1 MSSTPI
7 YDELAAIL
15 LADHSGTADATAA
28 GKQQTESADEP
39 SKQIRSGGRRRKPE
53 PDA

>member
-15 LADHSGTADATAA
+15 LVDQPVTTKDAGQTAA
-28 GKQQTESADEP
+28 PETARAEDAKPVRT
-39 SKQIRSGGRRRKPE
+39 GGRRRKPE

>member
-15 LADHSGTADATAA
+15 LADHPGTADAAVS
-28 GKQQTESADEP
+28 GQQQDESTDEP
-39 SKQIRSGGRRRKPE
+39 SKQVRSGGRRRKPE

>member
-15 LADHSGTADATAA
+15 LVDQPAPKEAA
-28 GKQQTESADEP
+28 QPPAPEPPDEP
-39 SKQIRSGGRRRKPE
+39 SRQVRTGGRRRKPE
-53 PDA
+53 PEA

>member
-15 LADHSGTADATAA
+15 LADHPGTADAAA
-28 GKQQTESADEP
+28 GKQQTEPADDA
-39 SKQIRSGGRRRKPE
+39 SKPVRTGGRRRKPE

>member
-15 LADHSGTADATAA
+15 LADHPGTADTAVA
-28 GKQQTESADEP
+28 GKQQAEPAEEP
-39 SKQIRSGGRRRKPE
+39 SKQVRTGGRRRKPE

>member
-15 LADHSGTADATAA
+15 LSDKPADGEAA
-28 GKQQTESADEP
+28 GPKQAEQAQEQAAPT
-39 SKQIRSGGRRRKPE
+39 RTGGRRRKPE

>member
-15 LADHSGTADATAA
+15 LADQPVSPE
-28 GKQQTESADEP
+28 KPVVKPDETP
-39 SKQIRSGGRRRKPE
+39 QPAQPVARTGGRRRKPDTE
-53 PDA
+53 A